1 MAVSAILALA
11 AFLASLDPK
20 LSREIKNQFKPNER
34 EILSSTSGPVM
45 ATDSE
50 VTVVKVKTRE
60 GIFIE
65 IYRNEN
71 GNFALIKRLEM
82 GVKDAYFNFNGQ
94 ASNLALDDI
103 DGDKTKEI
111 LVPMY
116 DENLVAHLTVLK
128 YDSSSKEFI
137 RL

>member
-45 ATDSE
+45 TTDSE